1 MSFADAWNAFPEF
14 NVKVNTSTRV
24 EVDTS
29 EFDAE
34 FNEYVN
40 KMKSLRNTNLQNT
53 EVTEN

>member
-14 NVKVNTSTRV
+14 NVKVNTSTSV